1 MLGEGDRDVRGFIS
15 EFSQLLFFV
24 FFFTFLNVRRCD
36 LQRASPVSQRS
47 KFNKCICLLEKLNK
61 ICALKNPG
69 SFEVLH
75 DI

>member
-1 MLGEGDRDVRGFIS
+1 MLGEGDRGVRGFIS
-15 EFSQLLFFV
+15 EFSQLLF

-47 KFNKCICLLEKLNK
+47 KFNKCICLLKKLNK
-61 ICALKNPG
+61 ILALKNPG
-69 SFEVLH
+69 SSEVPH

>member
-1 MLGEGDRDVRGFIS
+1 MYEV
-15 EFSQLLFFV
+15 LFQNFLNYFFLFL

-69 SFEVLH
+69 SSEVLH

>member
-1 MLGEGDRDVRGFIS
+1 MLGGDRDVRGFIS
-15 EFSQLLFFV
+15 EFSQLL

-47 KFNKCICLLEKLNK
+47 KFNKCICLLKKLNN
-61 ICALKNPG
+61 IIALKNPG
-69 SFEVLH
+69 SSEVLH